1 MTRYINKADVVAEIE
16 RLREEEYP
24 CDTFE
29 ESTGY
34 YNALDEVSSFL
45 NTLEV
50 KEVDLNEEFNNYTK
64 DILAC
69 DVQFEPF
76 THLYNCAKHFF
87 ELGINAQKGE

>member
-1 MTRYINKADVVAEIE
+1 MKLIDKSALVAEIE

-50 KEVDLNEEFNNYTK
+50 KEVDLNAAVERYVEQHKSELNGYF
-64 DILAC
+64 DIRRIAR
-69 DVQFEPF
+69 
-76 THLYNCAKHFF
+76 HFF
-87 ELGINAQKGE
+87 EIGLKAQRGE

>member
-1 MTRYINKADVVAEIE
+1 MKLIDKSALVAEIE

-45 NTLEV
+45 NTLEM
-50 KEVDLNEEFNNYTK
+50 KEVDLNAAVERYVEQHKSELNGYFDIRRMLTK
-64 DILAC
+64 
-69 DVQFEPF
+69 QTP
-76 THLYNCAKHFF
+76 LY
-87 ELGINAQKGE
+87 L